1 MSDNQ
6 LKMTGENED
15 GIYVEMYPL
24 PSLFLLETRM
34 PDKMVKDLNTYLD
47 NLLED
52 EKRESLAG
60 TLVGQIHRG
69 EQLNMDPND
78 ELLEEYCKFI
88 TGLGATYINTVM
100 DKTGH
105 ALDKQRQVAID
116 EVWSVHSFEGDYNPI
131 HDHGTK
137 TIMGIST
144 TGWTKVPQQI
154 LDQPTAGSPQYSKYI
169 VSGACDGF
177 LSFTYGRN
185 QIMDVE
191 RLRPPQSAEVQPE
204 VGKLM
209 LFPSWMQHMV
219 YPFFGEGERRTVA
232 SNLNC
237 WEVQE
242 QPAT

>member
-1 MSDNQ
+1 M
-6 LKMTGENED
+6 
-15 GIYVEMYPL
+15 PA
-24 PSLFLLETRM
+24 LFMMETRM

-52 EKRESLAG
+52 EKRESMAG

-69 EQLNMDPND
+69 EQLNMNPEH
-78 ELLEEYCKFI
+78 ELLQDYCQFV
-88 TGLGATYINTVM
+88 TGLGASYINTVM
-100 DKTGH
+100 ENTGH
-105 ALDKQRQVAID
+105 TLEKPRQVTVD
-116 EVWSVHSFEGDYNPI
+116 DVWSVHSFEGDYNPI

-137 TIMGIST
+137 TLMGIST

-154 LDQPTAGSPQYSKYI
+154 LDQPTAGSPQYSKYND
-169 VSGACDGF
+169 SGACDGYLAF
-177 LSFTYGRN
+177 SYGRN